1 MQIAVPPPTL
11 AQREAVL
18 SAVASQMQV
27 AKNLDI
33 SSIAAATEGW
43 SGAEVA
49 SILRDAAAAA
59 IRENGNA
66 QLIEARHIGIAY

>member
-1 MQIAVPPPTL
+1 
-11 AQREAVL
+11 
-18 SAVASQMQV
+18 MQV